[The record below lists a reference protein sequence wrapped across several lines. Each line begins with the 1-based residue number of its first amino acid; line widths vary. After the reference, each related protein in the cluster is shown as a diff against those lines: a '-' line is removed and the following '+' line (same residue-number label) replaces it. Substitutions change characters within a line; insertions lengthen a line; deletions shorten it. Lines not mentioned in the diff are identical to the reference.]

1 MEDFVPIFAIFTLF
15 IAFPMVILHY
25 VTQWK
30 KTRGLSSE
38 DQLLL
43 QQLFSS
49 AQRLEQRIN
58 NLERV
63 LDTNRESQS

>member
-1 MEDFVPIFAIFTLF
+1 MEELVPLVAIVTLF
-15 IAFPMVILHY
+15 VACPAVILHY

-49 AQRLEQRIN
+49 AQRLEQRIT